1 MPTRSGKEYLLP
13 FACPNCEDFIAHEI
27 FGFRCS
33 ACSITDV
40 KPEGVRYQSP
50 ELRIRLEQWVNK
62 NTFDGEGLHAQTIFK
77 LLEKQGDVN
86 CYRVLHA
93 FRRHGVY
100 LKAADALKLIAGGWG
115 TRRGHIIASCVVD
128 WWNIKTARAGG
139 EWPSYLVCYYGRFDS
154 PWLPT
159 TLPIVPRGM
168 LSCTETCGLNR
179 LQLIP
184 IARGFARTALR
195 QGD

>member
-1 MPTRSGKEYLLP
+1 MPLRNGKEYLLP
-13 FACPNCEDFIAHEI
+13 FTCPTCKNFIAHEV

-40 KPEGVRYQSP
+40 KPAGVQYQCP
-50 ELRIRLEQWVNK
+50 ELRLRLQEWVKK
-62 NTFDGEGLHAQTIFK
+62 NTFDGEGLHARTIFT
-77 LLEKQGDVN
+77 LLKKQNDVN

-100 LKAADALKLIAGGWG
+100 LKSDDALKLIGDGVG
-115 TRRGHIIASCVVD
+115 TRRGHIIASCVGD
-128 WWNIKTARAGG
+128 WWNIKTERVGG
-139 EWPSYLVCYYGRFDS
+139 KWPSYLVCYYGRFDS

-159 TLPIVPRGM
+159 GTHIVPRAM
-168 LSCTETCGLNR
+168 LSCTETYGLDR
-179 LQLIP
+179 IEVIP
-184 IARGFARTALR
+184 ITRPFARTALH